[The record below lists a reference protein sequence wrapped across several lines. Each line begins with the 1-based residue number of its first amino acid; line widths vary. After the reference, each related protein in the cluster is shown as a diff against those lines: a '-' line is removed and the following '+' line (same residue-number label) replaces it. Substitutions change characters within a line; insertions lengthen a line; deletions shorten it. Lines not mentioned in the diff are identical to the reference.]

1 MTADTTPPLPDGTTW
16 RRATPDDAGAIFELV
31 AERNTSVVGFADIT
45 MDDIVDELDEPGF
58 DRERDGW
65 LVHGDDGRLLGWGW
79 AFGRSAG
86 PGMHVDVYWRDV
98 EVARWLFGM
107 VLARAAEMAATEATT
122 TPRSTWACTGSTRT
136 SGPSWSS
143 TASRRP
149 PASTA
154 CASTTTAPVRS
165 RSCPRASRSGSARAT
180 RSSAG
185 PPTPSIRPPSRRT
198 TASPRRS
205 SSAWREAFEASST
218 HDWAQLQVLLVDGEP
233 AGLLVGNDQFV
244 GDEDCGYVRIVGV
257 LDQYRGRGLAR
268 LLLER
273 AFARDAAAGR
283 AGTLLHVDTANTT
296 PALDLYLSVGMRA
309 VLAIDMWHRDLP
321 AAASPARARRGAVGA
336 RARSCPTRAGRP
348 ACSSGRRPSGDRGP
362 WRWPRRC
369 STAAAR

>member
-1 MTADTTPPLPDGTTW
+1 
-16 RRATPDDAGAIFELV
+16 
-31 AERNTSVVGFADIT
+31 

-107 VLARAAEMAATEATT
+107 VLARAAEMAADGGHDHAAVDMGVYRVDEDQRALMVEHGFEA
-122 TPRSTWACTGSTRT
+122 AT
-136 SGPSWSS
+136 SFHRMRIDHDGARPEPLMPEGVEVRLGP
-143 TASRRP
+143 
-149 PASTA
+149 
-154 CASTTTAPVRS
+154 
-165 RSCPRASRSGSARAT
+165 GDEEL
-180 RSSAG
+180 
-185 PPTPSIRPPSRRT
+185 RRT
-198 TASPRRS
+198 AHAIHQASFAAHYGFAPQEFEP
-205 SSAWREAFEASST
+205 WHEAFEASST

-321 AAASPARARRGAVGA
+321 AAPAEA
-336 RARSCPTRAGRP
+336 
-348 ACSSGRRPSGDRGP
+348 
-362 WRWPRRC
+362 
-369 STAAAR
+369 

>member
-1 MTADTTPPLPDGTTW
+1 MTADTTLPLPDGTTW
-16 RRATPDDAGAIFELV
+16 RRATPDDAAAIFELV

-45 MDDIVDELDEPGF
+45 MDDIADELDEPGF

-65 LVHGDDGRLLGWGW
+65 LVHGVDGRLLGWGW

-86 PGMHVDVYWRDV
+86 SGMHVDVYWRDV
-98 EVARWLFGM
+98 EVARWLFGV
-107 VLARAAEMAATEATT
+107 VLARVAEMAASGGHDHAAVDMGVYRVDEDQRALMVEHGFEA
-122 TPRSTWACTGSTRT
+122 AT
-136 SGPSWSS
+136 SFHRMRIDHDGARPEPLMPEGVEVRLGP
-143 TASRRP
+143 
-149 PASTA
+149 
-154 CASTTTAPVRS
+154 
-165 RSCPRASRSGSARAT
+165 GDEEL
-180 RSSAG
+180 
-185 PPTPSIRPPSRRT
+185 RRT
-198 TASPRRS
+198 AHAIHQASFAAHYGFAPQEFEP
-205 SSAWREAFEASST
+205 WHEAFEASST

-321 AAASPARARRGAVGA
+321 AAPAEA
-336 RARSCPTRAGRP
+336 
-348 ACSSGRRPSGDRGP
+348 
-362 WRWPRRC
+362 
-369 STAAAR
+369 